1 MLFFYSIYPLLIAI
15 SLSNLI
21 KTSQKNLVNDL
32 FNGLY
37 KKDIY
42 SGYLKTDIADTE
54 LFYIFTPSQ
63 SSPKK
68 DPIILWLNGGPGCS
82 STEGFLEEIGPVK
95 FKPYQSNPIL
105 NEHSWNKNAN
115 LIFIES
121 PGEVGYSKVKNPK
134 FFYTDEIQ
142 AISLNIAI
150 QNFFKIFTEYK
161 ENTFFISGESYAG
174 TYIPYLVK
182 EMFKYMDTNSNA
194 IKIKLKG
201 ILIGNPYTYEKVDFE
216 DSIFE
221 FSFSHALISLETFD
235 KYLKECPHWPQKENI
250 YSLYHEKDD
259 YKYDPIIMEGELFPW
274 KKVTKACN
282 EVRNETKKILKGINF
297 YGIYKECPNEAKIK
311 KIREEFSNINYDEIN
326 KNSKYNQFKNMMY
339 KKNKEKYY
347 KYLLNNESSGNDNIE
362 YEIAFDFIPSCG
374 ENHLTENFLNDDK
387 IKEKLGVSKSI
398 KHQQCNLKINYKM
411 GDSFNF
417 YKNDLKKLSSE
428 KNFTVWLFSGTEDMA
443 VTTLGTLR
451 FLNELNYTIKEKWK
465 KWKLDGQVVGMEQI
479 YDNNLHFV
487 TIKNSG
493 HMVPEDNPKVAKALL
508 DKFLIYNDIDINT
521 QPDQDNDKT
530 TFPVWAII
538 LICFTIIIIAI
549 LIVLILV
556 HIKKKRIGLNDEID
570 EQGELLSKSTI

>member
-1 MLFFYSIYPLLIAI
+1 MLFIYSIYPLLISFSI
-15 SLSNLI
+15 LILI
-21 KTSQKNLVNDL
+21 KASEKNLVNDL

-42 SGYLKTDIADTE
+42 SGYLKTDNVDTE

-63 SSPKK
+63 SSPKE
-68 DPIILWLNGGPGCS
+68 DPVILWLNGGPGCS
-82 STEGFLEEIGPVK
+82 SLEGFLEEIGPVK
-95 FKPYQSNPIL
+95 FKPYESNPVI

-121 PGEVGYSKVKNPK
+121 PGGVGYSKVKNPK

-150 QNFFKIFTEYK
+150 QNFFKLFSEYK
-161 ENTFFISGESYAG
+161 ENIFFISGESYAG

-221 FSFSHALISLETFD
+221 FSFSHALISLELFD

-250 YSLYHEKDD
+250 NSFYQEKDG
-259 YKYDPIIMEGELFPW
+259 YIYDPIIMEGQNFPW
-274 KKVTKACN
+274 KKVTKECN
-282 EVRNETKKILKGINF
+282 EVRNETKKMLKGINF
-297 YGIYKECPNEAKIK
+297 YGIYKECPNEVKMN
-311 KIREEFSNINYDEIN
+311 KIRKEFININYDEIN
-326 KNSKYNQFKNMMY
+326 KYSKYNQFKKMVY
-339 KKNKEKYY
+339 DKKKEKYY
-347 KYLLNNESSGNDNIE
+347 KYLLNNESSFNDNIE
-362 YEIAFDFIPSCG
+362 YEIAIDFIPSCG

-387 IKEKLGVSKSI
+387 IKEKLGVNKSI
-398 KHQQCNLKINYKM
+398 VHQQCNSDINYKM

-451 FLNELNYTIKEKWK
+451 FLNELNFTIKEKWK
-465 KWKLDGQVVGMEQI
+465 KWRLDGQVVGMEQT

-508 DKFLIYNDIDINT
+508 DKFLLYNDIDII
-521 QPDQDNDKT
+521 DQDNDKT
-530 TFPVWAII
+530 TFPVWAIL
-538 LICFTIIIIAI
+538 LICFSIIIII
-549 LIVLILV
+549 LIVLILIW
-556 HIKKKRIGLNDEID
+556 IKRKRYKLNDEIGK
-570 EQGELLSKSTI
+570 QRELLSK

>member
-1 MLFFYSIYPLLIAI
+1 MLFIYSIYPLLISFSI
-15 SLSNLI
+15 LILI
-21 KTSQKNLVNDL
+21 KASEKNLVNDL

-42 SGYLKTDIADTE
+42 SGYLKTDNVDTE

-63 SSPKK
+63 SSPKE
-68 DPIILWLNGGPGCS
+68 DPVILWLNGGPGCS
-82 STEGFLEEIGPVK
+82 SLEGFLEEIGPVK
-95 FKPYQSNPIL
+95 FKPYESNPVI

-121 PGEVGYSKVKNPK
+121 PGGVGYSKVKNPK

-150 QNFFKIFTEYK
+150 QNFFKLFSEYK
-161 ENTFFISGESYAG
+161 ENIFFVSGESYAG

-221 FSFSHALISLETFD
+221 FSFSHALISLELFD

-250 YSLYHEKDD
+250 NSFYQEKDD
-259 YKYDPIIMEGELFPW
+259 YKYDPIIMEGQNFPW
-274 KKVTKACN
+274 KKVTKECN
-282 EVRNETKKILKGINF
+282 EVRNETKKMLKGINF
-297 YGIYKECPNEAKIK
+297 YGIYKECPNEVKMN
-311 KIREEFSNINYDEIN
+311 KIRKEFININYDEIN
-326 KNSKYNQFKNMMY
+326 KYSKYNQFKKMVY
-339 KKNKEKYY
+339 DKKKEKYY
-347 KYLLNNESSGNDNIE
+347 KYLLNNESSFNDNIE
-362 YEIAFDFIPSCG
+362 YEIAIDFIPSCG

-387 IKEKLGVSKSI
+387 IKEKLGVNKSI
-398 KHQQCNLKINYKM
+398 VHQQCNSDINYKM

-451 FLNELNYTIKEKWK
+451 FLNELNFTIKEKWK
-465 KWKLDGQVVGMEQI
+465 KWRLDGQVVGMEQT

-508 DKFLIYNDIDINT
+508 DKFLLYNDIDII
-521 QPDQDNDKT
+521 DQDNDKT
-530 TFPVWAII
+530 TFPVWAIL
-538 LICFTIIIIAI
+538 LICFSIIIII
-549 LIVLILV
+549 LIVLILIW
-556 HIKKKRIGLNDEID
+556 IKRKRYKLNDEIGK
-570 EQGELLSKSTI
+570 QRELLSK

>member
-1 MLFFYSIYPLLIAI
+1 MLFIYSIYPLLISFSI
-15 SLSNLI
+15 LILI
-21 KTSQKNLVNDL
+21 KASEKNLVNDL

-42 SGYLKTDIADTE
+42 SGYLKTDNVDTE

-63 SSPKK
+63 SSPKE
-68 DPIILWLNGGPGCS
+68 DPVILWLNGGPGCS
-82 STEGFLEEIGPVK
+82 SLEGFLEEIGPVK
-95 FKPYQSNPIL
+95 FKPYESNPVI

-121 PGEVGYSKVKNPK
+121 PGGVGYSKVKNPK

-150 QNFFKIFTEYK
+150 QNFFKLFSEYK
-161 ENTFFISGESYAG
+161 ENIFFVSGESYAG

-221 FSFSHALISLETFD
+221 FSFSHALISLELFD

-250 YSLYHEKDD
+250 NSFYQEKDG
-259 YKYDPIIMEGELFPW
+259 YIYDPIIMEGQNFPW
-274 KKVTKACN
+274 KKVTKECN

-297 YGIYKECPNEAKIK
+297 YGIYKECPNEAKMN
-311 KIREEFSNINYDEIN
+311 KIRKKFSNINYYEIN
-326 KNSKYNQFKNMMY
+326 KYSKYNQFKKMVY
-339 KKNKEKYY
+339 DKKKEKYY
-347 KYLLNNESSGNDNIE
+347 KYLLNNESSFNDNIE
-362 YEIAFDFIPSCG
+362 YEIAIDFIPSCG

-387 IKEKLGVSKSI
+387 IKEKLGVNKSI
-398 KHQQCNLKINYKM
+398 VHQQCNSDINYKM

-451 FLNELNYTIKEKWK
+451 FLNELNFTIKEKWK
-465 KWKLDGQVVGMEQI
+465 KWRLDGQVVGMEQT

-508 DKFLIYNDIDINT
+508 DKFLLYNDIDII
-521 QPDQDNDKT
+521 DQDNDKT
-530 TFPVWAII
+530 TFPVWAIL
-538 LICFTIIIIAI
+538 LICFSIIIII
-549 LIVLILV
+549 LIVLILIW
-556 HIKKKRIGLNDEID
+556 IKRKRYKLNDEIGK
-570 EQGELLSKSTI
+570 QRELLSK